1 VRNLDQAAF
10 ELWEIRLDDGQFSDA
25 LAGWILVKDLEGLDR
40 TAAHAVAMK
49 AFGVPLP
56 EDFVPAE

>member
-1 VRNLDQAAF
+1 VRNLYLATF
-10 ELWEIRLDDGQFSDA
+10 ELWQIRFERGQISDT
-25 LAGWILVKDLEGLDR
+25 LVGWINVEDLEGLDR
-40 TAAHAVAMK
+40 GGAHAVAMK